1 MGAQRCQGAQTHR
14 RTPALPLARPKWWG
28 SPGVRGPDL
37 CPAVV
42 CLANNGLI
50 NGPRH
55 SSAPHLSPWSSWD
68 PCGMPRLAGCL
79 QQLAPEPSAPRPS
92 HSLQFKG
99 GCKELLPIFSGGRP
113 PGQVPVA
120 GGASS
125 TRPWE
130 SKRDAPK
137 PRTQYASQ
145 DLPATAPENFVA
157 GAGGAEMPGGNATRR
172 Q

>member
-1 MGAQRCQGAQTHR
+1 M
-14 RTPALPLARPKWWG
+14 
-28 SPGVRGPDL
+28 PGCCVLGKQW
-37 CPAVV
+37 V
-42 CLANNGLI
+42 

-157 GAGGAEMPGGNATRR
+157 GAVGLKCQAAMRQGGNKAKASQRAHIWHPPRQHCRR
-172 Q
+172 RCPEGTKS